1 MYNGSYDV
9 QVKNMEIKITW
20 KQNLKWK
27 ANEQSHP
34 REKENGQ
41 HGLGIRGQ
49 D

>member
-20 KQNLKWK
+20 KQNLKSK
-27 ANEQSHP
+27 TNEQSHAK
-34 REKENGQ
+34 EKENGQ
-41 HGLGIRGQ
+41 YRLGIR